1 MADTN
6 RHILGSYDAA
16 LSALQNDVLMM
27 ASLCER
33 NLRNSLGC
41 LLNRDEDL
49 CNVTIADDEEIDQ
62 LEKQVD
68 KNGIDLLRRFQPV
81 ATDLRHVVAAMK
93 LSGNLER
100 IADQAVNIARKA
112 RKLNRAALLPEVN
125 FLDPMYREVTGMLS
139 DVLRAYTENSIDLA
153 IAVPGRDKT
162 LDAMNH
168 EITEKLTVQ
177 MTKTPERITEYLDLI
192 FIARHLERAGDHVK
206 NIAEDVV
213 YAIAAEDIRHMG
225 ALRPGTAA
233 DLLGERAAEPEPL
246 RQGETLAS

>member
-1 MADTN
+1 MADTS

-16 LSALQNDVLMM
+16 IAALQNDLLMM

-41 LLNRDEDL
+41 LFNRDEDL

-68 KNGIDLLRRFQPV
+68 KNGIELLRRFQPV
-81 ATDLRHVVAAMK
+81 ASDLRHVVAAMK
-93 LSGNLER
+93 LSNNLER

-112 RKLNRAALLPEVN
+112 RKLNRAPLLPEVN
-125 FLDPMYREVTGMLS
+125 FLDPMYREVTSMLS
-139 DVLRAYTENSIDLA
+139 DVLRSYTESSIDLA
-153 IAVPGRDKT
+153 ISIPARDKK
-162 LDAMNH
+162 LDALNH
-168 EITEKLTVQ
+168 EITEQLTVQ
-177 MTKTPERITEYLDLI
+177 MTKYPERITEYLELI

-213 YAIAAEDIRHMG
+213 FAIAAEDIRHMG
-225 ALRPGTAA
+225 AQRPGTAA
-233 DLLGERAAEPEPL
+233 DLLGDKSEAWKT
-246 RQGETLAS
+246 GETLAS

>member
-1 MADTN
+1 MADN
-6 RHILGSYDAA
+6 SRHILGSYDAA
-16 LSALQNDVLMM
+16 LSALQNDLLMM

-81 ATDLRHVVAAMK
+81 ASDLRHIVAAMK

-112 RKLNRAALLPEVN
+112 RKLNRAPLIPEVN
-125 FLDPMYREVTGMLS
+125 FLDPMYREVTSMLS
-139 DVLRAYTENSIDLA
+139 DALRAYTESNIDAA
-153 IAVPGRDKT
+153 IGIPARDKT
-162 LDAMNH
+162 LDGMNH
-168 EITEKLTVQ
+168 DITEKLTVQ
-177 MTKTPERITEYLDLI
+177 MTKFPERITEYLDLI

-213 YAIAAEDIRHMG
+213 FAIAAEDIRHMG
-225 ALRPGTAA
+225 QKRPGSVA
-233 DLLGERAAEPEPL
+233 DLLGAEAGLKAE
-246 RQGETLAS
+246 G

>member
-1 MADTN
+1 MAENT

-16 LSALQNDVLMM
+16 LSALKNDLLMM
-27 ASLCER
+27 GSLCER

-41 LLNRDEDL
+41 LFNRDEDL

-81 ATDLRHVVAAMK
+81 ASDLRHVVAAMK

-112 RKLNRAALLPEVN
+112 RKLNRAPLLPEVN
-125 FLDPMYREVTGMLS
+125 FLDPMYREVTSMLS
-139 DVLRAYTENSIDLA
+139 DVLRAYTESNVDLA
-153 IAVPGRDKT
+153 ICIPARDKT
-162 LDAMNH
+162 LDGLNH
-168 EITEKLTVQ
+168 EIAERLTVK
-177 MTKTPERITEYLDLI
+177 MIKAPDRITDYLDLI

-213 YAIAAEDIRHMG
+213 YAIAATDIRHMG
-225 ALRPGTAA
+225 AMRPGSAA
-233 DLLGERAAEPEPL
+233 DLLPERVSES
-246 RQGETLAS
+246 LAS

>member
-1 MADTN
+1 MADTS

-16 LSALQNDVLMM
+16 LSALQNDLLMM

-81 ATDLRHVVAAMK
+81 ASDLRHVVAAMK

-112 RKLNRAALLPEVN
+112 RKLNRAPLLPEVH
-125 FLDPMYREVTGMLS
+125 FLDQMYREVTSMLS
-139 DVLRAYTENSIDLA
+139 DVLRAYTENSIDMA
-153 IAVPGRDKT
+153 ISIPGRDKT

-168 EITEKLTVQ
+168 EITENLTAQ
-177 MTKTPERITEYLDLI
+177 MTKFPERIAEYLELI
-192 FIARHLERAGDHVK
+192 FIARHLERAGDLVK

-213 YAIAAEDIRHMG
+213 FAIAAEDIRHMG
-225 ALRPGTAA
+225 DQRPGSAA
-233 DLLGERAAEPEPL
+233 DLLGEKSAETEAWKAPDA
-246 RQGETLAS
+246 LAS

>member
-1 MADTN
+1 MADTT

-16 LSALQNDVLMM
+16 LSALQNDLLMM

-112 RKLNRAALLPEVN
+112 RKLNRAPLLPEVH
-125 FLDPMYREVTGMLS
+125 FLDPMYGEVTSMLS
-139 DVLRAYTENSIDLA
+139 DVLRAYTENNIDMA
-153 IAVPGRDKT
+153 IGIPARDKT

-168 EITEKLTVQ
+168 EITENLTVQ
-177 MTKTPERITEYLDLI
+177 MTKYPERITEYLDLI
-192 FIARHLERAGDHVK
+192 FIARHLERAGDLVK

-213 YAIAAEDIRHMG
+213 FAIAAEDIRHMG
-225 ALRPGTAA
+225 AQRPGSAA
-233 DLLGERAAEPEPL
+233 DLLGEKAAD
-246 RQGETLAS
+246 GEAWKTGDALAL

>member
-1 MADTN
+1 MADTT

-16 LSALQNDVLMM
+16 LSALQNDLLMM
-27 ASLCER
+27 ASLCEL

-41 LLNRDEDL
+41 LLNRDEEL

-68 KNGIDLLRRFQPV
+68 KSGIDLLRRFQPV
-81 ATDLRHVVAAMK
+81 ASDLRHVVAAMK

-112 RKLNRAALLPEVN
+112 RKLNRSALLPEVN

-139 DVLRAYTENSIDLA
+139 DVLRAYTENNVDLA
-153 IAVPGRDKT
+153 IGIPARDKT

-168 EITEKLTVQ
+168 EITENLTVQ
-177 MTKTPERITEYLDLI
+177 MTKFPERITEYLDLI

-225 ALRPGTAA
+225 AQRPGSAA
-233 DLLGERAAEPEPL
+233 DLLGDKADNGDAWKTGDSLP
-246 RQGETLAS
+246 S

>member
-1 MADTN
+1 MADIS
-6 RHILGSYDAA
+6 RHILGSYDDA
-16 LSALQNDVLMM
+16 LSTLQNDLLMM

-81 ATDLRHVVAAMK
+81 ASDLRHVIAAMK
-93 LSGNLER
+93 LSSNLER

-112 RKLNRAALLPEVN
+112 RKLNRAPLLPEVN
-125 FLDPMYREVTGMLS
+125 FLEPIYREVTSMLS
-139 DVLRAYTENSIDLA
+139 DVLRAYTESNIDLA
-153 IAVPGRDKT
+153 ISIPSRDKK

-168 EITEKLTVQ
+168 DITEKLTVQ
-177 MTKTPERITEYLDLI
+177 MARFPERITEYLELI

-206 NIAEDVV
+206 NIAEDIVF
-213 YAIAAEDIRHMG
+213 AIAAEDIRHMG
-225 ALRPGTAA
+225 AQRPGSAA
-233 DLLGERAAEPEPL
+233 DLLGEKLVESNGLP
-246 RQGETLAS
+246 GEGTLPS

>member
-1 MADTN
+1 MADNT

-16 LSALQNDVLMM
+16 LTALQNDLLLM

-41 LLNRDEDL
+41 LFNRDEDL

-81 ATDLRHVVAAMK
+81 ASDLRHVVAAMK

-112 RKLNRAALLPEVN
+112 RKLNRAPLLPEVN
-125 FLDPMYREVTGMLS
+125 FLDPMYREVTSMLS
-139 DVLRAYTENSIDLA
+139 DVLRAYTEANVDLA
-153 IAVPGRDKT
+153 ICIPARDKT
-162 LDAMNH
+162 LDALNH
-168 EITEKLTVQ
+168 DIAEKLTVK
-177 MTKTPERITEYLDLI
+177 MIKAPDRITEYLDLI

-213 YAIAAEDIRHMG
+213 YAIAAADIRHMG
-225 ALRPGTAA
+225 AMRPGSAA
-233 DLLGERAAEPEPL
+233 DLAAERAGAL
-246 RQGETLAS
+246 SG

>member
-1 MADTN
+1 MADTS

-16 LSALQNDVLMM
+16 LSALQNDLLMM

-81 ATDLRHVVAAMK
+81 ASDLRHVVAAMK

-112 RKLNRAALLPEVN
+112 RKLNRTALLPEVHY
-125 FLDPMYREVTGMLS
+125 LDPMYREVTSMLS

-153 IAVPGRDKT
+153 ISIPAQDKK

-168 EITEKLTVQ
+168 EITENLTVQ
-177 MTKTPERITEYLDLI
+177 MTKFPERITEYLDLI

-213 YAIAAEDIRHMG
+213 FAIAAEDIRHMG
-225 ALRPGTAA
+225 AQRPGSAA
-233 DLLGERAAEPEPL
+233 DLLGDKSADGESWKA
-246 RQGETLAS
+246 GETLAS

>member
-1 MADTN
+1 MADTS

-16 LSALQNDVLMM
+16 LSTLQNDVLMM

-81 ATDLRHVVAAMK
+81 ATDLGHVVAALK
-93 LSGNLER
+93 ISGNLER

-112 RKLNRAALLPEVN
+112 RKLNRAPLLPEVH
-125 FLDPMYREVTGMLS
+125 FLDPMYREVTSMLS
-139 DVLRAYTENSIDLA
+139 DVLRAYTENNIDMAISI
-153 IAVPGRDKT
+153 PGRDKT

-168 EITEKLTVQ
+168 DITETLTAQ
-177 MTKTPERITEYLDLI
+177 MAKFPDRITDYLELI
-192 FIARHLERAGDHVK
+192 FIARHLERAGDHAK

-213 YAIAAEDIRHMG
+213 FAIAAEDIRHMG
-225 ALRPGTAA
+225 AQRPGSAA
-233 DLLGERAAEPEPL
+233 DLLGEKAV
-246 RQGETLAS
+246 ETAGWKTGDTLPS

>member
-1 MADTN
+1 
-6 RHILGSYDAA
+6 
-16 LSALQNDVLMM
+16 MM

-41 LLNRDEDL
+41 LFNRDEDL

-81 ATDLRHVVAAMK
+81 ASDLRHVVAAMK

-112 RKLNRAALLPEVN
+112 RKLNRAALLPEVHY
-125 FLDPMYREVTGMLS
+125 LDPMFREVTSMLS
-139 DVLRAYTENSIDLA
+139 DVLQAYTENSIDMA
-153 IAVPGRDKT
+153 ITIPARDKT

-168 EITEKLTVQ
+168 EITENLTVQ
-177 MTKTPERITEYLDLI
+177 MTKFPERITEYLELI
-192 FIARHLERAGDHVK
+192 FMARHLERAGDHVK

-213 YAIAAEDIRHMG
+213 FAIAAEDIRHMG
-225 ALRPGTAA
+225 AQRPGSAA
-233 DLLGERAAEPEPL
+233 DLLGEKA
-246 RQGETLAS
+246 GEAGESEAWKTGDSLAS